1 MKQGCG
7 ILKIQSL
14 TQATGRPFP
23 FRLLNAGWGI
33 AHEPD
38 CLFERADYGYCTIEY
53 VARGRGVLESDGR
66 RFECGPGDVY
76 FLHRH
81 SNHRYWTD
89 PAELWHKLFCMVDGE
104 LVDLLMDSY
113 RLAGVYRIAEA
124 PRLRQHFE
132 ALAALGGDGAVRDMR
147 AAAIFHQLLEAC
159 AETLYE
165 RTLPARP
172 GGGRAEAGTGRLY
185 GRRLSAGGV
194 CRAERLFGG
203 ASDPAFPRGV
213 RLPALRIS
221 DAAAGGNGAAAADL
235 HAQVGQG
242 DRGGARLFGPV
253 LFFGLLQG
261 PDGRFPDRLPFWK
274 IAVQYANPRK
284 PLIRCSVI
292 RLPLWAERACAS
304 PERLSTRRSSP
315 SMVIPA

>member
-172 GGGRAEAGTGRLY
+172 EVVELKRELDGCTDGGFRLEEFAGRSGYSAAHLIRHVREAFGCPPYEYLMRRRVETAQRLLTY
-185 GRRLSAGGV
+185 TRKSV
-194 CRAERLFGG
+194 KE
-203 ASDPAFPRGV
+203 
-213 RLPALRIS
+213 I
-221 DAAAGGNGAAAADL
+221 AAALGFSDQYYFSGCFK
-235 HAQVGQG
+235 
-242 DRGGARLFGPV
+242 ARTGV
-253 LFFGLLQG
+253 
-261 PDGRFPDRLPFWK
+261 
-274 IAVQYANPRK
+274 
-284 PLIRCSVI
+284 
-292 RLPLWAERACAS
+292 S
-304 PERLSTRRSSP
+304 PTAYRSGK
-315 SMVIPA
+315 